1 MPDNWDWII
10 GEVLGTFGR
19 IGELKVRV
27 ETDYPESFQ
36 ELKQVCLHNPS
47 GVSVLFDVENS
58 RMHKGRVLLKLK
70 GLDSISDAELWRN
83 ATVRTQR
90 QERHQLEENH
100 FYVSDLIGMEV
111 VTSTGVLLGRLEE
124 VLPYPAQDLL
134 KIGEVLIP
142 IVKEYILSM
151 DLERGRI
158 TVLLPKGFLQEE
170 PDETFGGG
178 DAPPGD
184 DRTSVQ
190 SQHHLSGSNPRT
202 CADPHSEPAK
212 LRSGSASHHRR
223 HPLRRGRRNDT
234 QGRTDRKSS
243 G

>member
-10 GEVLGTFGR
+10 GEVLGPFGR

-27 ETDYPESFQ
+27 ETDTLERFQ
-36 ELKQVCLHNPS
+36 ELTRICLHNSS
-47 GVSVLFDVENS
+47 GASVLFDVENS
-58 RMHKGRVLLKLK
+58 RIHKGRVLLKLK
-70 GLDSISDAELWRN
+70 GVDSISEAELWRN

-90 QERHQLEENH
+90 QERYELEENH

-111 VTSTGVLLGRLEE
+111 VTSTGMLLGRLEE

-134 KIGEVLIP
+134 KIGDVLIP
-142 IVKEYILSM
+142 VVKEYIHSV

-170 PDETFGGG
+170 PDEMFGGG
-178 DAPPGD
+178 DAPPGN

-190 SQHHLSGSNPRT
+190 SQHHLSSSNPRSG
-202 CADPHSEPAK
+202 ANPHSEPAK
-212 LRSGSASHHRR
+212 LRSGSASYHRR
-223 HPLRRGRRNDT
+223 HPVRRGRGNDP
-234 QGRTDRKSS
+234 QGRTDRK
-243 G
+243 GFG